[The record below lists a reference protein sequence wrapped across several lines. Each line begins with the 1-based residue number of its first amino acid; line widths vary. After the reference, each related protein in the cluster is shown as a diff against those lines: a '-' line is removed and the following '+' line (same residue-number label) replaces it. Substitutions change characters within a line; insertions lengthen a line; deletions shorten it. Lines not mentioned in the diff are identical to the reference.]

1 MDNIIKTVA
10 EMEQFIDENSDC
22 VLYISKDL
30 NEHLSAMLAV
40 PEKCGINAPRELI
53 DAFFATHDLIGRC
66 IIKGIKVAVAE
77 EETK

>member
-53 DAFFATHDLIGRC
+53 DAFFATHDLIGKC
-66 IIKGIKVAVAE
+66 VIKNIKTVVAE
-77 EETK
+77 EEIK